1 MKPFTI
7 FSLILLSCMGLAL
20 MSVVEGTRYPKGHPW
35 HDLGLVP
42 KHEKFNPAKIK
53 YNEWWFH
60 DIRGKPL
67 VHCLG
72 NGIPFTNEKYM
83 CGYKGN
89 EDIGIRIWFCGSKI
103 SERQIRSTDHE
114 VYVAAHK
121 DKEELRA
128 SEVTLRSR
136 EIPQKGYVGPNLQ
149 NVYVGL
155 NEIGEES

>member
-1 MKPFTI
+1 
-7 FSLILLSCMGLAL
+7 
-20 MSVVEGTRYPKGHPW
+20 MSVVEGTKYPKGHPW

-42 KHEKFNPAKIK
+42 KHEKFKPAKIK
-53 YNEWWFH
+53 YNEWWFQ

-67 VHCLG
+67 VHCRG

-103 SERQIRSTDHE
+103 SERQIRSTDDE

-121 DKEELRA
+121 VRRRRLNTFERRLIKAAQACNAVPSRA
-128 SEVTLRSR
+128 ED
-136 EIPQKGYVGPNLQ
+136 IKFP
-149 NVYVGL
+149 
-155 NEIGEES
+155 